1 MVFRHLVVDNEVYVC
16 TLHTQE
22 PSLQFETIDSE
33 EGHCFK
39 AEAKVT

>member
-22 PSLQFETIDSE
+22 PSLQFENIDLIRIR
-33 EGHCFK
+33 GRALF
-39 AEAKVT
+39 